1 MSFCWEQ
8 TGYKNNTASIP
19 IELHRVFLLAELVAL
34 FAKKPNLLNP
44 KHCIVEVSYDGVC
57 RWNSQDRW
65 NRRISLHYLFL
76 PLLFPLCPSAHT
88 YTHARTHTHTHTHTH
103 KRYVKI
109 QSLIFP
115 PLVICWII
123 CVVSELSS
131 KMAFV
136 LHAVMA
142 GPLLYRS
149 IYACLGLAEAL

>member
-65 NRRISLHYLFL
+65 NRRICLHYLFL

-88 YTHARTHTHTHTHTH
+88 YTHARTHARTHAHTHTHTNATLKYSH
-103 KRYVKI
+103 WFFLPWLYI
-109 QSLIFP
+109 
-115 PLVICWII
+115 
-123 CVVSELSS
+123 ELS
-131 KMAFV
+131 V
-136 LHAVMA
+136 LSVNCHPKWHSSSMLWWPDLSSTVVFM
-142 GPLLYRS
+142 LV
-149 IYACLGLAEAL
+149 